1 MYRYALFK
9 LEIRVVEYAR
19 WKLLH
24 TVEEF
29 LETIINHTNSF
40 ECITNVQ
47 FLYFSFFFNILYLK
61 VEM

>member
-29 LETIINHTNSF
+29 LETIINHTNIITSF
-40 ECITNVQ
+40 EYYYKRAI
-47 FLYFSFFFNILYLK
+47 LIFFFFF
-61 VEM
+61 

>member
-47 FLYFSFFFNILYLK
+47 FLYFSFF
-61 VEM
+61 

>member
-40 ECITNVQ
+40 EYYYKRAILI
-47 FLYFSFFFNILYLK
+47 FFFFFNILYLK

>member
-40 ECITNVQ
+40 ECIIELFYINGIS
-47 FLYFSFFFNILYLK
+47 LLGG
-61 VEM
+61 

>member
-47 FLYFSFFFNILYLK
+47 FLYFSFFLIFCI
-61 VEM
+61 